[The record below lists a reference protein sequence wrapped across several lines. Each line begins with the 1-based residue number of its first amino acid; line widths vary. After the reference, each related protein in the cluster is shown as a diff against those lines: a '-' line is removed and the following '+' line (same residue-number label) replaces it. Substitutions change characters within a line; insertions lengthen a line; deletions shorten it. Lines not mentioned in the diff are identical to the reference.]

1 MLPPNRRPIALV
13 GLMGAGKSVVARII
27 GERLG
32 LAAADLDAM
41 LEAEQGC
48 SIGELFAREGEPAF
62 RRRETRLLEQA
73 LAAGAQVIACGG
85 GIVLSLAA
93 RELLHERCR
102 TVWLEVTPAEA
113 ARRLQGSLGTRPLL
127 AGSEPKARL
136 EAMLGERAAR
146 YAEVAELR
154 IPTDG
159 RSPSEVA
166 EELLRALVAARA

>member
-1 MLPPNRRPIALV
+1 MSPHNRRPIALV

-32 LAAADLDAM
+32 VAAADLDAM

-48 SIGELFAREGEPAF
+48 SVAELFAREGEPAF

-93 RELLHERCR
+93 RELLRERCR
-102 TVWLEVTPAEA
+102 TAWLEVAPAEA

-127 AGSEPKARL
+127 TGGEPLARL

-146 YAEVAELR
+146 YAEVAEFR
-154 IPTDG
+154 IATDG
-159 RSPSEVA
+159 RSPAEVA

>member
-1 MLPPNRRPIALV
+1 MSPPNRRPIALV

-48 SIGELFAREGEPAF
+48 SIAELFAREGEPAF

-85 GIVLSLAA
+85 GIVLSAA
-93 RELLHERCR
+93 ALELLRQRCR
-102 TVWLEVTPAEA
+102 TVWLVVTPPEA
-113 ARRLQGSLGTRPLL
+113 ARRLKGSLGSRPLL
-127 AGSEPKARL
+127 AGGEPRARL
-136 EAMLGERAAR
+136 EAMLVERAAR

-154 IPTDG
+154 LPTDG
-159 RSPSEVA
+159 RSPAEVA
-166 EELLRALVAARA
+166 DELLRALVAARA